1 MYGELE
7 LQRKGRE
14 QTSRKIETMIKEIQ
28 QKL

>member
-7 LQRKGRE
+7 LQKKGRE
-14 QTSRKIETMIKEIQ
+14 QTIRKIETMIKEIQ